1 MGLRNPF
8 APVSRIGALALCLVV
23 SLSCATGGSKQSK
36 AEQEADKRQ
45 AVAHY
50 NLGIHHMTQGNT
62 ALSIRELRA
71 AVEKDPSDAWIHL
84 ALAEAY
90 RLKGKLAECESH
102 LKQSLALS
110 PDFQNARLT
119 LSALYIQT
127 GRYAEAV
134 PEAERLVDDP
144 SFPAPWRAHT
154 NLGSALFK
162 LGRISEARQHLELAL
177 EYRPFYLTALLD
189 LAVLEAEAG
198 NKLKAIGLLTQ
209 VLEYEPGAM
218 VESEANFRLGEAY
231 VSLGKR
237 EDALVY
243 LSKAKASRPGGP
255 WAKRSEEYLKLLQ

>member
-1 MGLRNPF
+1 MGFPNRRVL
-8 APVSRIGALALCLVV
+8 APPTGALALCLVA
-23 SLSCATGGSKQSK
+23 SLACASAGSRNER
-36 AEQEADKRQ
+36 AEQEAAKRQ

-50 NLGIHHMTQGNT
+50 NLGIHHLSQGNT
-62 ALSIRELRA
+62 ALSIRELKA
-71 AVEKDPSDAWIHL
+71 AVEKDPTDPWIHL

-90 RLKGKLAECESH
+90 RRKAKVDECESH
-102 LKQSLALS
+102 LKQALLLS

-134 PEAERLVDDP
+134 PEAQRLVDDA

-162 LGRISEARQHLELAL
+162 LGRIAEARQNLELAL
-177 EYRPFYLTALLD
+177 EYRPYDVRARLV

-198 NKLKAIGLLTQ
+198 HKLKAIDLLKQ
-209 VLEYEPGAM
+209 VIDYEPGAL

-237 EDALVY
+237 EDAVAH
-243 LSKAKASRPGGP
+243 LSKAKAAPGP
-255 WAKRSEEYLKLLQ
+255 WAKRSEDYLKLLQ